1 MATRYNRA
9 KEQVE
14 ILPGGDWMSAK
25 WRPAMGW
32 MYMAVC
38 IFDFIIFPILWTL
51 IQAYDAQG
59 VVTTEWDPLTLKG
72 GGLFHVAM
80 GAVLGVAAWSRGQ
93 EKITAMNQGYESSL
107 PNAHPVQPFNQQ
119 HQPPATYNKT
129 SPSGFGQPVPQNED
143 PAL

>member
-1 MATRYNRA
+1 MATRRHT
-9 KEQVE
+9 KEEVE

-38 IFDFIIFPILWTL
+38 IFDFIIFPILWTI

-80 GAVLGVAAWSRGQ
+80 GGVLGVAAWSRGQ
-93 EKITAMNQGYESSL
+93 EKITAMNNGYE
-107 PNAHPVQPFNQQ
+107 PTIAPAANQQ
-119 HQPPATYNKT
+119 PYNPVYRQPYAQSRSTNR
-129 SPSGFGQPVPQNED
+129 SVPVSED
-143 PAL
+143 PVL

>member
-1 MATRYNRA
+1 MDKKADA
-9 KEQVE
+9 VE

-59 VVTTEWDPLTLKG
+59 SVTTEWDPLTLKG

-93 EKITAMNQGYESSL
+93 EKITAMNQGYDTSGPAYAPHEHYSQPTQRPSITV
-107 PNAHPVQPFNQQ
+107 PPKVPVAPVVR
-119 HQPPATYNKT
+119 PPYA
-129 SPSGFGQPVPQNED
+129 D
-143 PAL
+143 

>member
-1 MATRYNRA
+1 MNKKAEA
-9 KEQVE
+9 IE

-93 EKITAMNQGYESSL
+93 EKITAMNQGYETSG
-107 PNAHPVQPFNQQ
+107 PIYRAHDQYQQTDQYRPPVNVPPKIPVPPVQRPY
-119 HQPPATYNKT
+119 T
-129 SPSGFGQPVPQNED
+129 D
-143 PAL
+143 

>member
-1 MATRYNRA
+1 MATRRRT
-9 KEQVE
+9 KEEVE

-38 IFDFIIFPILWTL
+38 IFDFIIFPILWTI

-80 GAVLGVAAWSRGQ
+80 GGVLGVAAWSRGQ
-93 EKITAMNQGYESSL
+93 EKITAMNNGYE
-107 PNAHPVQPFNQQ
+107 PTIAPAAIQQPYNPVYRQPYAQSRSTNR
-119 HQPPATYNKT
+119 
-129 SPSGFGQPVPQNED
+129 SVPVSED
-143 PAL
+143 PVL

>member
-1 MATRYNRA
+1 MPSIQRS
-9 KEQVE
+9 KEEVE
-14 ILPGGDWMSAK
+14 ILPGGDWMSSK

-38 IFDFIIFPILWTL
+38 IFDFIIFPILWTA
-51 IQAYDAQG
+51 IQAHDPQG

-93 EKITAMNQGYESSL
+93 EKITAMNQGFESSL
-107 PNAHPVQPFNQQ
+107 PNHQSYTPPPSYNRQVDTQTRIRNQR
-119 HQPPATYNKT
+119 
-129 SPSGFGQPVPQNED
+129 VPQDQE
-143 PAL
+143 PEL